1 MNYKKFCNYLTAIIN
16 AENARENQHDEEARA
31 TFEQNRI
38 WALNRLKDIFNDE
51 DGNLERWLNGE
62 CCVFR
67 PSKEAELK
75 SINIGNDIEALYNF
89 LCFCYKLNTNQ
100 RISEDFRD
108 YLALLIARS
117 CSECWEEC

>member
-16 AENARENQHDEEARA
+16 AENASKNHHDEEATA

-38 WALNRLKDIFNDE
+38 WAINRLKAIFHDE

-67 PSKEAELK
+67 PNKKAELMT
-75 SINIGNDIEALYNF
+75 INIGCDFEALYNF

-108 YLALLIARS
+108 YLALSITRS